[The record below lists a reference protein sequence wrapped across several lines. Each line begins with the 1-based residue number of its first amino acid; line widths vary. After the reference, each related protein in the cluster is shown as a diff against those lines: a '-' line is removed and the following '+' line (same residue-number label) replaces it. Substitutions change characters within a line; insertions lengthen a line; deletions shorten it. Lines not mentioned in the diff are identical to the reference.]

1 MAAKYV
7 PKVNDPVFMDG
18 NSFIRY
24 MVTKVDEGKQVADVK
39 TVSGVSFLYRDVSW
53 SKLFEFDES
62 DNAVEEQ

>member
-1 MAAKYV
+1 M
-7 PKVNDPVFMDG
+7 NDPVFMDG